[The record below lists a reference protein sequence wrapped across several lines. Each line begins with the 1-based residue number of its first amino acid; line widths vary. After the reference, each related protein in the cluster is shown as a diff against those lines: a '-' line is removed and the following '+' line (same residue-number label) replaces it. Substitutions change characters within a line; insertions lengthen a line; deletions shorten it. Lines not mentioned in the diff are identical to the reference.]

1 MPDGF
6 RVNPDTLEQVSSAL
20 RRAGDEL
27 GRTPIGPDADAGELT
42 PYFTKMVSKLIKDAD
57 QLSTGLLAASE
68 EVAKTRQEYLN
79 EERRGQQRF
88 RP

>member
-6 RVNPDTLEQVSSAL
+6 SVDTDTLEQVSGAL
-20 RRAGDEL
+20 RRAGDEVA
-27 GRTPIGPDADAGELT
+27 RAPIGPDIDAGPLT
-42 PYFTKMVSKLIKDAD
+42 AHFDKLVSKLVRDAD

-68 EVAKTRQEYLN
+68 EVARTRQEYLN
-79 EERRGQQRF
+79 GDLRGSDRF